1 MEYTIQNLDDLEAL
15 VLADELSSEELLA
28 IFEKA
33 FRIRYLTQERRN
45 LPPRLLFEAFRLDF
59 NKYEKEISR
68 RGEIPI
74 WLDVKLEVLSSSP

>member
-1 MEYTIQNLDDLEAL
+1 MEHTIQNLNDLEAL
-15 VLADELSSEELLA
+15 VLAAELSSEELLA